1 MSVLCSHAASDV
13 AKCHGEL
20 LSKELE
26 LQRLRRDVANKASQI
41 SRMEENLHRSRTE
54 LDSKSSL
61 GGGRRFSCLCCFFF
75 FYCLQE

>member
-1 MSVLCSHAASDV
+1 MSVPCSHAASDV

-26 LQRLRRDVANKASQI
+26 LQRLRKDIANKASQI
-41 SRMEENLHRSRTE
+41 SRMEENLHRTRTE

-61 GGGRRFSCLCCFFF
+61 GGWHRFSCLCFFF